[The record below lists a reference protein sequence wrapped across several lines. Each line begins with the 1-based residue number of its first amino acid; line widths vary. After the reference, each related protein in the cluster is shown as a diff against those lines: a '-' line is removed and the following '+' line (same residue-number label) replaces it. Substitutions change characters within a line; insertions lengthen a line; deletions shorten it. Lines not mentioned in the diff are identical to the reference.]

1 VVRRVL
7 EVGKNGRQDNVTV
20 GSWQRVTAGV
30 PFRPVPGKK
39 GGTMSEPSDAE
50 TFRGGS
56 ESRVRTREGTVDVL
70 GHEVA
75 RGIGLGMKKGLE
87 GCTYVQ
93 YPAREEKP

>member
-1 VVRRVL
+1 
-7 EVGKNGRQDNVTV
+7 
-20 GSWQRVTAGV
+20 
-30 PFRPVPGKK
+30 
-39 GGTMSEPSDAE
+39 MSEPSDAE

-93 YPAREEKP
+93 YPAREEKPKNLPRRRVHQDPAFTDRECGGERVGGDRMGTL